1 MMKILKTYRKAIIMV
16 SILTGLYFFNKTIGL
31 NAFKITL
38 SNLKEFITI
47 VPPIFL
53 LVGLLDVW
61 VPKETIIKLM
71 GQNSG
76 IKGIATAFFLATAAA
91 GPLYIAFPIAALL
104 LKKQARLAYVIFF
117 LGVWS
122 STKLP
127 IALYEI
133 ASLGLKFTIIHV
145 GISLPLYLLVAFLI
159 EKLTSDTSM
168 NSIYE
173 KAHSL
178 TQ

>member
-1 MMKILKTYRKAIIMV
+1 MKILKTYKYAIIML
-16 SILTGLYFFNKTIGL
+16 SIMFGLYFFTENIGPK
-31 NAFKITL
+31 AFDITL

-71 GQNSG
+71 GENSG

-104 LKKQARLAYVIFF
+104 IKKQARLAYVIFF

-127 IALYEI
+127 IALYEV
-133 ASLGLKFTIIHV
+133 ASLGLKFTLIHI
-145 GISLPLYLLVAFLI
+145 GISLPLYLIVAFVI
-159 EKLTSDTSM
+159 EKLTSDTSK
-168 NSIYE
+168 NVIYE
-173 KAHSL
+173 KANSF

>member
-1 MMKILKTYRKAIIMV
+1 
-16 SILTGLYFFNKTIGL
+16 
-31 NAFKITL
+31 
-38 SNLKEFITI
+38 
-47 VPPIFL
+47 
-53 LVGLLDVW
+53 
-61 VPKETIIKLM
+61 M

-122 STKLP
+122 ST
-127 IALYEI
+127 
-133 ASLGLKFTIIHV
+133 LGLKFTIIHV

>member
-1 MMKILKTYRKAIIMV
+1 ML
-16 SILTGLYFFNKTIGL
+16 GLFVISKEIGL
-31 NAFKITL
+31 HAAKITL
-38 SNLKEFITI
+38 SNLKEFIII

-53 LVGLLDVW
+53 IVGLLDVW

-76 IKGIATAFFLATAAA
+76 MKGIATAFFLATAAA
-91 GPLYIAFPIAALL
+91 GPLYVAFPIAALL
-104 LKKQARLAYVIFF
+104 LKKQARLAYVLFF

-127 IALYEI
+127 IALFEV
-133 ASLGLKFTIIHV
+133 ASLGLKFTLIHV
-145 GISLPLYLLVAFLI
+145 GISLPLYLLTAFLI
-159 EKLTSDTSM
+159 EKLTSDSSLE
-168 NSIYE
+168 SIYD
-173 KAHSL
+173 KANSL